1 VSHRDETT
9 SGSRWEP
16 AAQPSTSTPQ
26 SGVSG
31 LDTDGDGV
39 PDTPPSFG
47 GGAGGRAFPPGMGDG
62 TPAVPPGATEDG
74 TTSGTTTEEGDPA

>member
-31 LDTDGDGV
+31 LDTDGDG
-39 PDTPPSFG
+39 TPS
-47 GGAGGRAFPPGMGDG
+47 
-62 TPAVPPGATEDG
+62 VPPGATEDG